1 MKKIILLFAYSIS
14 ICDAP
19 VDEAKRSG
27 FGQEDGD
34 ETFVA
39 GQMNTDRCQQIYGGS

>member
-1 MKKIILLFAYSIS
+1 MKKIYFYLHILLAS
-14 ICDAP
+14 CDAP

-39 GQMNTDRCQQIYGGS
+39 GPDEY